1 VIERNLFDE
10 LRGTSPIAFPEGPQ
24 QTLYRATVIN
34 LDFNGP
40 LLYRATAF
48 PILEAIAKLATLRT
62 VPGTIEWTL
71 LLTLLGDLP
80 WSATVQHDVQ
90 RFLAEQ
96 WSLHPSL
103 SESCQALLGE
113 DLYKRLLADA
123 PLDLGSLSPTEKQT
137 LLMAFVPM
145 RIAYRVH
152 TAGWRI
158 EVRRNLRY
166 GGEAGVAPMVTWIID
181 FIADPR
187 ASATPNT
194 VLRESLDTVFRA
206 AGYITAD
213 GTIVQLG

>member
-1 VIERNLFDE
+1 
-10 LRGTSPIAFPEGPQ
+10 
-24 QTLYRATVIN
+24 
-34 LDFNGP
+34 

-48 PILEAIAKLATLRT
+48 PILEAIAKLATLHT
-62 VPGTIEWTL
+62 VPRPIEWTL

-80 WSATVQHDVQ
+80 WSATVQHEVQ

-103 SESCQALLGE
+103 SESCQARLGE
-113 DLYKRLLADA
+113 DLHKRLLADA
-123 PLDLGSLSPTEKQT
+123 PVDLGSLSSTEKQA

-152 TAGWRI
+152 TSGWRI
-158 EVRRNLRY
+158 EVTRNLRY
-166 GGEAGVAPMVTWIID
+166 GGEAGVAPMVTWIIG

-194 VLRESLDTVFRA
+194 VLREGLDTVLRA

-213 GTIVQLG
+213 GTLVELG